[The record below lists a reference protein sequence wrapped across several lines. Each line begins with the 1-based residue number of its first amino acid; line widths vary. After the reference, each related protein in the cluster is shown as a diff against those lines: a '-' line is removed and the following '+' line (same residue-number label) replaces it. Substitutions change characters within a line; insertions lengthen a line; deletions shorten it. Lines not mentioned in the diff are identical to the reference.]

1 MAEGLLWT
9 RHSDVKPC
17 DKCEAGTM
25 RSLSGPGWLV
35 PDRSAV
41 QSSLWLSQPKRW
53 LWRQRSMS
61 AWIKGVY
68 WGVKTR
74 DLASQQPASKLHPRW
89 NLEEK
94 RTLSLT
100 GCDPA
105 DLGCLPGWNGT
116 SWQEKISPMSS
127 APHQDQ
133 QGMRMGWRNT
143 KYRTDKGPG
152 YSMTSDG
159 EDLRATK
166 VTP

>member
-1 MAEGLLWT
+1 MAEGLLCA
-9 RHSDVKPC
+9 RCSDIKPC
-17 DKCEAGTM
+17 DKWWSRYCEEPLWTWVALPWQVSCPVISVAVPTT
-25 RSLSGPGWLV
+25 RRQGPK
-35 PDRSAV
+35 P
-41 QSSLWLSQPKRW
+41 
-53 LWRQRSMS
+53 
-61 AWIKGVY
+61 AWIKAIY
-68 WGVKTR
+68 WGVEAQ
-74 DLASQQPASKLHPRW
+74 DLESQQAASKLHPLWKLRK
-89 NLEEK
+89 K

-100 GCDPA
+100 GCVPA

-143 KYRTDKGPG
+143 KYRADKGPG
-152 YSMTSDG
+152 YSMASDG